1 MAVES
6 AIIVALLVVVSVAV
20 FVRRVNLPYTI
31 ALVIMGLVLGSLRWL
46 GVGSSLPTFELTR
59 EVILFVFL
67 PPLLFEAS
75 FDLEFESLRENLSA
89 VSLLAV
95 PGVVLGAFMIAGML
109 HVELGRSFETALV
122 FGALIAATDPI
133 SVLAIFSRLGAPQ
146 RLATIVEGE
155 SLFNDGVAIVLF
167 TVVLEFATTSNG
179 VGTNSVANGV
189 VEFFKVSAGGGLTG
203 LLAGLLAMAVMRRID
218 DHLIEITI
226 TTVVAFGSFLVA
238 EELHFS
244 GVIGVVVAGLVMGRS
259 RDTVMSPTTRVT
271 LGSFWEYVGFLGNSM
286 IFLLMGMRIAVPELL
301 QNLPAIGLVMFAV
314 LVSRTAIV
322 GLVNAALRLVHQEM
336 PWAWVPVVSWGGLRG
351 AVALALALSLPF
363 NLPGREWIQLM
374 AFGVVLISLLLQGMT
389 MQSLLNWLGLGAPQ
403 QRDYER
409 HQARL
414 FALNRVLN
422 MLHQE
427 QQRGSLLPGVIS
439 DIRDDYEDA
448 VRKEQED
455 LESLEVQPGFFRAQ
469 QIRQTRRRALLTQR
483 SALLELR
490 RQGQLSAEA
499 MHDLLEEVDAELV
512 RLGEAGNPADEDDDL
527 DEDHRETEHV
537 EPGGPDGAR
546 HEETADEERKAEE
559 AASRTD

>member
-1 MAVES
+1 VAVES
-6 AIIVALLVVVSVAV
+6 AIIIALLVVVSVAV

-31 ALVIMGLVLGSLRWL
+31 ALVIMGLVLGSLRWF
-46 GVGSSLPTFELTR
+46 GIGSSIPTFDLTR

-95 PGVVLGAFMIAGML
+95 PGVVIGAFLIAAML
-109 HVELGRSFETALV
+109 NVTLGKTFETALV

-133 SVLAIFSRLGAPQ
+133 SVLAIFKRLGAPQ

-167 TVVLEFATTSNG
+167 TVVLEIATTTNPINSN
-179 VGTNSVANGV
+179 TIANAA
-189 VEFFKVSAGGGLTG
+189 VEFFKVAAGGGLVG
-203 LLAGLLAMAVMRRID
+203 LLCGLLAMVVMRRLD

-244 GVIGVVVAGLVMGRS
+244 GVIAVVVAGLVMGRT

-286 IFLLMGMRIAVPELL
+286 IFLLMGMRIAVPQLL
-301 QNLPAIGLVMFAV
+301 HNLPAIALVVVAV
-314 LVSRTAIV
+314 MVSRTAIV
-322 GLVNAALRLVHQEM
+322 GLANAALRVIHEEM
-336 PWAWVPVVSWGGLRG
+336 PWSWVSIVSWGGLRG
-351 AVALALALSLPF
+351 AVALALALSLPPG
-363 NLPGREWIQLM
+363 LAGREWIQLM
-374 AFGVVLISLLLQGMT
+374 TFGVVLVSLLVQGMT
-389 MQSLLNWLGLGAPQ
+389 MQTLLNWLGLGEPG
-403 QRDYER
+403 QREYER

-414 FALNRVLN
+414 FALNRALS
-422 MLHQE
+422 MLHSE
-427 QQRGSLLPGVIS
+427 QQRGSLLPGVVS
-439 DIRDDYEDA
+439 DIRDEYEEA
-448 VRKEQED
+448 ISKEQEN
-455 LESLEVQPGFFRAQ
+455 LESLEVKPGFFRRQ

-483 SALLELR
+483 AALIELR
-490 RQGQLSAEA
+490 RQGQLSSEA

-512 RLGEAGNPADEDDDL
+512 RLGESDRDDDRDED
-527 DEDHRETEHV
+527 ETE
-537 EPGGPDGAR
+537 DG
-546 HEETADEERKAEE
+546 HEENEFEAGVSSELREEQ
-559 AASRTD
+559 AARTD

>member
-6 AIIVALLVVVSVAV
+6 AIIIALLVVVSVAV

-46 GVGSSLPTFELTR
+46 GIGESIPTFELTR

-95 PGVVLGAFMIAGML
+95 PGVVIGAFMIAGML
-109 HVELGRSFETALV
+109 HFELNRNFETALV

-167 TVVLEFATTSNG
+167 TVVLEIATTS
-179 VGTNSVANGV
+179 TSTTTSSLASAV
-189 VEFFKVSAGGGLTG
+189 VEFLKVASGGGLVG
-203 LLAGLLAMAVMRRID
+203 LLAGLLAMAVLSRID

-244 GVIGVVVAGLVMGRS
+244 GVIGVVVAGLVMGRA

-301 QNLPAIGLVMFAV
+301 QNLPAIGLVMIAV

-322 GLVNAALRLVHQEM
+322 ALVNAALRLIHEEM
-336 PWAWVPVVSWGGLRG
+336 PWSWVLIVSWGGLRG

-363 NLPGREWIQLM
+363 SLAGREWIQLM
-374 AFGVVLISLLLQGMT
+374 AFGVVLISLLVQGMT
-389 MQSLLNWLGLGAPQ
+389 MQPLLNWFGLGEPEH
-403 QRDYER
+403 RDYER
-409 HQARL
+409 TQARL
-414 FALNRVLN
+414 FALNRALSVL
-422 MLHQE
+422 HSE
-427 QQRGSLLPGVIS
+427 QQRGSLLPGVVS
-439 DIRDDYEDA
+439 DIRDEYEEA
-448 VRKEQED
+448 VRKEQEN
-455 LESLEVQPGFFRAQ
+455 LESLEVKPGFFRKQ

-483 SALLELR
+483 AALLELR
-490 RQGQLSAEA
+490 RQGQLSSEA

-512 RLGEAGNPADEDDDL
+512 RLGQPDRDDQ
-527 DEDHRETEHV
+527 
-537 EPGGPDGAR
+537 
-546 HEETADEERKAEE
+546 DEEEQVDESAEGTAEE
-559 AASRTD
+559 LAESEMRAEESAARTD

>member
-6 AIIVALLVVVSVAV
+6 AIIIALLVVVSVAV

-46 GVGSSLPTFELTR
+46 GIGSSIPTFELTR

-95 PGVVLGAFMIAGML
+95 PGVVIGAFLIAGML
-109 HVELGRSFETALV
+109 NVTLGRNFETALV

-167 TVVLEFATTSNG
+167 TVVLGIATTSNPI
-179 VGTNSVANGV
+179 NSNTVAHAA
-189 VEFFKVSAGGGLTG
+189 VEFLKVSAGGGLAG
-203 LLAGLLAMAVMRRID
+203 LVCGLLAMFVMRRID

-244 GVIGVVVAGLVMGRS
+244 GVIGVVVAGLVMGRA

-286 IFLLMGMRIAVPELL
+286 IFLLMGMRIAVPQLL
-301 QNLPAIGLVMFAV
+301 HNLPAIALVMVAV

-322 GLVNAALRLVHQEM
+322 GLANAALRLIHEEM
-336 PWAWVPVVSWGGLRG
+336 PWSWVSIVSWGGLRG

-363 NLPGREWIQLM
+363 QLAGREWIQLM
-374 AFGVVLISLLLQGMT
+374 TFGVVLVSLLVQGIT
-389 MQSLLNWLGLGAPQ
+389 MQPLLNWLGLGQPGQ
-403 QRDYER
+403 LEYER
-409 HQARL
+409 HQARI
-414 FALNRVLN
+414 FALNRAVSVL
-422 MLHQE
+422 HSE
-427 QQRGSLLPGVIS
+427 QQRGSLLPGVVS
-439 DIRDDYEDA
+439 DIRDEYEEA
-448 VRKEQED
+448 IRKEQED
-455 LESLEVQPGFFRAQ
+455 LESLEVKPGFYRKQ

-483 SALLELR
+483 AALLELR
-490 RQGQLSAEA
+490 RQGQLSSEA

-512 RLGEAGNPADEDDDL
+512 RLGESDRQADRDDDEDG
-527 DEDHRETEHV
+527 DESM
-537 EPGGPDGAR
+537 
-546 HEETADEERKAEE
+546 TADSERQSADAETRAEE
-559 AASRTD
+559 AAARTD

>member
-6 AIIVALLVVVSVAV
+6 AIILALLVVVSVAV

-31 ALVIMGLVLGSLRWL
+31 ALVVMGLVLGSLRSF
-46 GVGSSLPTFELTR
+46 GVGSTLPTFELTR

-75 FDLEFESLRENLSA
+75 FDLEFESLRENLTA
-89 VSLLAV
+89 ILLLAV
-95 PGVVLGAFMIAGML
+95 PGVVIGAFMIAGML

-133 SVLAIFSRLGAPQ
+133 SVLAIFSKLGAPQ

-167 TVVLEFATTSNG
+167 TVVLEIATSSTPATSNT
-179 VGTNSVANGV
+179 VSSAV
-189 VEFFKVSAGGGLTG
+189 VEFFKVSAGGGLAG
-203 LLAGLLAMAVMRRID
+203 LLAGLLAMSVLRRID

-238 EELHFS
+238 EQLHFS
-244 GVIGVVVAGLVMGRS
+244 GVIGVVVAGLVMGRA
-259 RDTVMSPTTRVT
+259 RDSAMSPTTRVT

-301 QNLPAIGLVMFAV
+301 QSLPTVGLVMVVV
-314 LVSRTAIV
+314 LLSRTAIV
-322 GLVNAALRLVHQEM
+322 GLVNAALRVVNQEM
-336 PWAWVPVVSWGGLRG
+336 PWSWVAVVSWGGLRG
-351 AVALALALSLPF
+351 AVALALALSLPLD
-363 NLPGREWIQLM
+363 LPGREWIQLM
-374 AFGVVLISLLLQGMT
+374 TFGVVLVSLLLQGMT
-389 MQSLLNWLGLGAPQ
+389 MQSLLNWLGLGAPE
-403 QRDYER
+403 QREYER

-414 FALNRVLN
+414 FALNRALN
-422 MLHQE
+422 MLHSE
-427 QQRGSLLPGVIS
+427 QQRGSLLPGVVS
-439 DIRDDYEDA
+439 DIRDEYEA
-448 VRKEQED
+448 AIRKEQED
-455 LESLEVQPGFFRAQ
+455 LEALEVQPGFFRKQ

-512 RLGEAGNPADEDDDL
+512 RIGESIESEDENTDQQDRGGEGGGEA
-527 DEDHRETEHV
+527 T
-537 EPGGPDGAR
+537 
-546 HEETADEERKAEE
+546 ETAGAEIRVE
-559 AASRTD
+559 QTATRTD